1 MLNNVNPILISA
13 AASEL
18 SATAQAVMWLAL
30 VVCIVLSG
38 VFSATETAYS
48 TASKVRLTTM
58 ADEGDKKAGKVV
70 KLLEKYEKV
79 LFTVLVGNNI
89 VNITA
94 TTLATLLFVNLM
106 PAVGATVSTVVVTVV
121 VLLFGEISPKM
132 LAKQHPEA
140 FCKNIYGFLR
150 CCIVVLTPITLIF
163 EGWKWLLSKIF
174 RFPKT
179 ASFSEEELITIVET
193 AENEGQLE
201 KHESELI
208 RSAIEFEDL
217 DVRDIMVPRVN
228 VEAVP
233 EDATMEEIYKVFV
246 ESGYSRLPVY
256 RDDIDTI
263 VGILHEKDFSV
274 LLHDGKT
281 DIKPIIKKCIYLT
294 QSIKIST
301 ALGMLQKEKIHMAI
315 VVDEFGGTDG
325 IVTLEDILEELV
337 GEIYDEHDSE
347 EEQIKKIDDNTYLIK
362 GDENFE
368 EMLEELDV
376 KSPDEETEATTV
388 GGFVSEQLDRMPAP
402 GDKLTVE
409 GMEMEV
415 IKATDKTVDEVKV
428 TVLPPQDDEDD

>member
-1 MLNNVNPILISA
+1 MNNPNAL
-13 AASEL
+13 L
-18 SATAQAVMWLAL
+18 SASTTVTAIMWLAL
-30 VVCIVLSG
+30 VLCIVLSG
-38 VFSATETAYS
+38 IFSATETAYS

-58 ADEGDKKAGKVV
+58 SDEGDKKAGKVL
-70 KLLEKYEKV
+70 KLLNNYEKV

-94 TTLATLLFVNLM
+94 TTLATLLFIAM
-106 PAVGATVSTVVVTVV
+106 MGDIGATVSTIVITVV

-132 LAKQHPEA
+132 LAKQHPEGFA
-140 FCKNIYGFLR
+140 KNVYGFLR
-150 CCIVVLTPITLIF
+150 ACMFILTPITFILD
-163 EGWKWLLSKIF
+163 GWKWLLSKIF
-174 RFPKT
+174 RFPQT

-274 LLHDGKT
+274 LLHDGGT
-281 DIKPIIKKCIYLT
+281 DIKPLIKKCIYLT

-337 GEIYDEHDSE
+337 GEIYDEHDNE
-347 EEQIKKIDDNTYLIK
+347 EEQIKKIDDHTYIIK

-402 GDKLTVE
+402 GDKLTVD

-415 IKATDKTVDEVKV
+415 IKATDKKVDEIKV
-428 TVLPPQDDEDD
+428 TVLPSQDEDDD

>member
-1 MLNNVNPILISA
+1 MNNPNAL
-13 AASEL
+13 L
-18 SATAQAVMWLAL
+18 SASTTVTAIMWLAL
-30 VVCIVLSG
+30 VLCIVLSG
-38 VFSATETAYS
+38 IFSATETAYS

-58 ADEGDKKAGKVV
+58 SDEGDKKAGKVL
-70 KLLEKYEKV
+70 KLLNNYEKV

-94 TTLATLLFVNLM
+94 TTLATLLFIAM
-106 PAVGATVSTVVVTVV
+106 MGDIGATVSTIVITVV

-132 LAKQHPEA
+132 LAKQHPEGFA
-140 FCKNIYGFLR
+140 KNVYGFLR
-150 CCIVVLTPITLIF
+150 ACMFILTPITFILD
-163 EGWKWLLSKIF
+163 GWKWLLSKMF
-174 RFPKT
+174 RFPQT

-274 LLHDGKT
+274 LLHDGGT
-281 DIKPIIKKCIYLT
+281 DIKPLIKKCIYLT

-347 EEQIKKIDDNTYLIK
+347 EEQIKKIADNTYIIK

-402 GDKLTVE
+402 GDKLTVD

-415 IKATDKTVDEVKV
+415 IKATDKKVDEIKV
-428 TVLPPQDDEDD
+428 TVLPSQDEDDD

>member
-1 MLNNVNPILISA
+1 MNNPNAL
-13 AASEL
+13 L
-18 SATAQAVMWLAL
+18 SASTTVTAIMWLAL
-30 VVCIVLSG
+30 VLCIVLSG
-38 VFSATETAYS
+38 IFSATETAYS

-58 ADEGDKKAGKVV
+58 SDEGDKKAGKVL
-70 KLLEKYEKV
+70 KLLNNYEKV

-94 TTLATLLFVNLM
+94 TTLATLLFIALM
-106 PAVGATVSTVVVTVV
+106 GDIGATVSTIVVTVV

-132 LAKQHPEA
+132 LAKQHPEGFA
-140 FCKNIYGFLR
+140 KSIYGFLR
-150 CCIVVLTPITLIF
+150 ACMVILTPITFILG
-163 EGWKWLLSKIF
+163 GWKWLLSKMF
-174 RFPKT
+174 RFPQT

-274 LLHDGKT
+274 LLHDGGT
-281 DIKPIIKKCIYLT
+281 DIKPLIKKCIYLT

-347 EEQIKKIDDNTYLIK
+347 EEPIKKIDDNTYIIK

-402 GDKLTVE
+402 GDKLTVD

-415 IKATDKTVDEVKV
+415 IKATDKKVDEIKV
-428 TVLPPQDDEDD
+428 TVLPSQDEDDD

>member
-1 MLNNVNPILISA
+1 MIITNAFTIASA
-13 AASEL
+13 SVPLE
-18 SATAQAVMWLAL
+18 STAQAFMWLAL
-30 VVCIVLSG
+30 IICFILSA

-58 ADEGDKKAGKVV
+58 ADEGDKKAAKVC
-70 KLLEKYEKV
+70 KLLDRFEDV
-79 LFTVLVGNNI
+79 LYAVLVGNNI

-94 TTLATLLFVNLM
+94 TTLATLLFIAMLGD
-106 PAVGATVSTVVVTVV
+106 VGATVSTIVVTVV
-121 VLLFGEISPKM
+121 VLLFGEITPKI
-132 LAKQHPEA
+132 LAKQNPEGFA
-140 FCKNIYGFLR
+140 KSVYGFLR
-150 CCIVVLTPITLIF
+150 CCMFVLTPITFVLG
-163 EGWKWLLSKIF
+163 GWKWLMSKTF
-174 RFPKT
+174 RFSKQ

-233 EDATMEEIYKVFV
+233 EDATMEEIYKVFA
-246 ESGYSRLPVY
+246 ETAYSRLPVY
-256 RDDIDTI
+256 RGDIDTI
-263 VGILHEKDFSV
+263 VGILHEKDFSA

-281 DIKPIIKKCIYLT
+281 DIGPIIKKCIYLT

-337 GEIYDEHDSE
+337 GEIYDEHDRE
-347 EEQIKKIDDNTYLIK
+347 EEQIRKINDNTYIIK

-368 EMLEELDV
+368 EVLEKLDV
-376 KSPDEETEATTV
+376 KSPDEETEATTL

-402 GDKLTVE
+402 GDKLTVD

-415 IKATDKTVDEVKV
+415 TKATDKTVDEIKV
-428 TVLPPQDDEDD
+428 TVLPPEEDEDD

>member
-1 MLNNVNPILISA
+1 MNNPNAL
-13 AASEL
+13 L
-18 SATAQAVMWLAL
+18 SASTTVTAIMWLAL
-30 VVCIVLSG
+30 VLCIVLSG
-38 VFSATETAYS
+38 IFSATETAYS

-58 ADEGDKKAGKVV
+58 SDEGDKKAGKVL
-70 KLLEKYEKV
+70 KLLNNYEKV

-94 TTLATLLFVNLM
+94 TTLATLLFIAM
-106 PAVGATVSTVVVTVV
+106 MGDIGATVSTIVITVV

-132 LAKQHPEA
+132 LAKQHPEGFA
-140 FCKNIYGFLR
+140 KNVYGFLR
-150 CCIVVLTPITLIF
+150 ACMFILTPITFILD
-163 EGWKWLLSKIF
+163 GWKWLLSKIF
-174 RFPKT
+174 RFPQT

-274 LLHDGKT
+274 LLHDGGT
-281 DIKPIIKKCIYLT
+281 DIKPLIKKCIYLT

-347 EEQIKKIDDNTYLIK
+347 EEQIKKIDDNTYIIK

-402 GDKLTVE
+402 GDKLTVD

-415 IKATDKTVDEVKV
+415 IKATDKKVDEIKV
-428 TVLPPQDDEDD
+428 TVLPSQDEDDD